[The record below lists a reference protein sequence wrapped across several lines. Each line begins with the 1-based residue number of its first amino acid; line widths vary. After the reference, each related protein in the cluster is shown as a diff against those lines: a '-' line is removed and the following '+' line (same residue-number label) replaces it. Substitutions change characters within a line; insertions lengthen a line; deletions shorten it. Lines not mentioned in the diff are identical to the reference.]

1 MRIFE
6 WLLLASNIGYL
17 AFLLTAKHNRRLH
30 LLIAGGVS
38 ALLLVLH
45 VTLEGYRIHLIVPYL
60 FTIIAV
66 TMATMDYMTGKERRR
81 LSKMLTIPFYTIVSL
96 LLLKTGLLLYA
107 FPVVKMPEPTGQYA
121 IGTEQF
127 HWIDEAREET
137 FDDQP
142 EGNRELIVQLW
153 YPAERTSGQPELFF
167 PDMARMSE
175 SEQIAEMLG
184 GLKGPVEAFGDYLK
198 YIPSHSYAGA
208 EIAGDQEAYPVI
220 VLNHG
225 FGTTRQFH
233 VSQAE
238 ELASQGYIVASIDHT
253 YSTFATFF
261 PDGRVTTNTTS
272 KLGFE
277 IETLDAIGKVWT
289 EDVAFVLDQL
299 EKLQSGEIAGEAA
312 GKLALD
318 RIGVF
323 GHSFGGATAYDSA
336 FDARIKASINMDGP
350 LFRKRGEAALG
361 KPFMF
366 MLSDEVYQNQ
376 KKLVEQNTFTDEELD
391 KLGATRE
398 EFESHQAEFEQ
409 DLAHLKQLAQN
420 GASILYVEDTKHY
433 NFSDAQFISPV
444 LKYIGL
450 NGNIDPKRSD
460 RIVKAYI
467 LDFFNKHLKGDGGEL
482 AAGADSSYPEVKFVP
497 EMYAEWEPASR
508 K

>member
-17 AFLLTAKHNRRLH
+17 AFLLAAKHNRRLH
-30 LLIAGGVS
+30 LLIAGSVS

-45 VTLEGYRIHLIVPYL
+45 LTLEGYRIHLIVPYL
-60 FTIIAV
+60 FTATAIAL
-66 TMATMDYMTGKERRR
+66 ATADYMTGKARRR
-81 LSKMLTIPFYTIVSL
+81 LSKALTIPFYTIVSL

-107 FPVVKMPEPTGQYA
+107 FPVVKMPDPTGQYA

-137 FDDQP
+137 FDDAT
-142 EGNRELIVQLW
+142 EGKRELIVQLW

-167 PDMARMSE
+167 PDMARMSQ

-184 GLKGPVEAFGDYLK
+184 SLKGPVEAFGDYLK
-198 YIPSHSYAGA
+198 YIPSHSYMSA
-208 EIAGDQEAYPVI
+208 EVAGDQVAYPVI
-220 VLNHG
+220 ILNHG
-225 FGTTRQFH
+225 FGTTRHFH

-238 ELASQGYIVASIDHT
+238 ELASHGYIVASIDHT

-272 KLGFE
+272 KLGFD
-277 IETLDAIGKVWT
+277 IATLDRISQVWT
-289 EDVAFVLDQL
+289 EDVTFVLDQL
-299 EKLQSGEIAGEAA
+299 EKLQSGEIASEVA
-312 GKLALD
+312 GKLALAH
-318 RIGVF
+318 IGVF

-336 FDARIKASINMDGP
+336 FDERIQASINMDGP
-350 LFRKRGEAALG
+350 LFRKREEAALD

-376 KKLVEQNTFTDEELD
+376 KKLVEQDAFTDEELD

-398 EFESHQAEFEQ
+398 EYESHRAEFEL

-420 GASILYVEDTKHY
+420 GASVLYVEGTKHY
-433 NFSDAQFISPV
+433 NFSDAQLISPV

-450 NGNIDPKRSD
+450 NGDIAPKRSD
-460 RIVKAYI
+460 GIVKAYI
-467 LDFFNKHLKGDGGEL
+467 LDFFNQHLRGEGGGL
-482 AAGADSSYPEVKFVP
+482 SAGPDASYPEVKFVP